1 MSGVEN
7 IQRRRS
13 FIFCPGDK
21 PEMFA
26 KALGS
31 GADIVCVDLE
41 DAIAPQHKNMSRENT
56 LRLFKRI
63 IRTPEDLAIDLQIL
77 NVKSICKNWK
87 DFAHHYQN
95 GKILETFSTPCKV
108 SKIQF

>member
-1 MSGVEN
+1 MSGVEK

-13 FIFCPGDK
+13 FIFCPGDN

-56 LRLFKRI
+56 LRLFKETI
-63 IRTPEDLAIDLQIL
+63 IPHKIESVIRVNELSSKDGQKDILQI
-77 NVKSICKNWK
+77 
-87 DFAHHYQN
+87 
-95 GKILETFSTPCKV
+95 
-108 SKIQF
+108 